1 MSGEAMAKPA
11 VASVPPTVAALV
23 AAIVVSA
30 IGASWDIS
38 WHMTIGR
45 DSFWTP
51 AHIAI
56 YAGGATA
63 GLICGWLA
71 IRTTFLATEAERAA
85 GVRLWGGRA
94 PFGAWVTIW
103 GAVAML
109 TAGP

>member
-1 MSGEAMAKPA
+1 MNGDAIAKP
-11 VASVPPTVAALV
+11 VPGSVPLTVVALV

-56 YAGGATA
+56 YSGGATA

-71 IRTTFLATEAERAA
+71 IRTTFFASATERSA